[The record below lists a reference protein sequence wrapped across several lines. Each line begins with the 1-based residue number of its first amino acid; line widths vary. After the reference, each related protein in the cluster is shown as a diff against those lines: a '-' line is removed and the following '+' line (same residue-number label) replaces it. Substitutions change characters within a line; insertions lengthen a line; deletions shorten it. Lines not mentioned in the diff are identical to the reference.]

1 MMDTTQEQRLVDAAR
16 RGDEAAFESLVRLYE
31 KRVFALAVRMCG
43 NSEDAAEAAQ
53 EAFLAA
59 WQGLR
64 FFRGDSSFST
74 WLYRLTSNACVD
86 LLRRE
91 GRHRAAAGPS
101 LDDDQ
106 DLNRDVQDVTAL
118 SPQEEAER
126 RELRAQIEEGL
137 RALSPEH
144 RQVLILREMH
154 QLSYDEIADTL
165 DLDVGTVKSRIS
177 RGRKQL
183 RNFLLR
189 SGNFLAAPPSKE
201 TGKEGCQ

>member
-1 MMDTTQEQRLVDAAR
+1 MTDTTQEQRLVDAAR
-16 RGDEAAFESLVRLYE
+16 QGDEGAFESLVRLYE

-43 NSEDAAEAAQ
+43 NQEDAAEAAQ

-91 GRHRAAAGPS
+91 GRHRSAAGPS
-101 LDDDQ
+101 LDDEE
-106 DLNRDVQDVTAL
+106 LGCDVPDAAP

-144 RQVLILREMH
+144 RQVLVLRELEG
-154 QLSYDEIADTL
+154 LSYGEIASL
-165 DLDVGTVKSRIS
+165 LGVEEGTVKSRIA
-177 RGRKQL
+177 RARLAL
-183 RNFLLR
+183 RNYLTKQ
-189 SGNFLAAPPSKE
+189 GNFFGETPSK
-201 TGKEGCQ
+201 G

>member
-1 MMDTTQEQRLVDAAR
+1 MTDTTQEQRLVDAAR
-16 RGDEAAFESLVRLYE
+16 QGDEGAFESLVRLYE

-43 NSEDAAEAAQ
+43 NQEDAAEAAQ

-101 LDDDQ
+101 LDDE
-106 DLNRDVQDVTAL
+106 DLNRDVPDTAL

-144 RQVLILREMH
+144 RQVLVLREMH

-201 TGKEGCQ
+201 TGKEGYQ

>member
-1 MMDTTQEQRLVDAAR
+1 MTDTTQEQRLVDAAR
-16 RGDEAAFESLVRLYE
+16 KGDETAFEALVRLYE

-43 NSEDAAEAAQ
+43 SQEDAAEAAQ

-64 FFRGDSSFST
+64 FFRGESSFST

-101 LDDDQ
+101 LDDGE
-106 DLNRDVQDVTAL
+106 LNCDVPDTAP
-118 SPQEEAER
+118 SPQDEAER
-126 RELRAQIEEGL
+126 RELRAQIEAGL

-144 RQVLILREMH
+144 RQVLVLREMH

>member
-1 MMDTTQEQRLVDAAR
+1 MTDTTQEQRLVDAAR
-16 RGDEAAFESLVRLYE
+16 QGDEGAFESLVRLYE

-43 NSEDAAEAAQ
+43 NQEDAAEAAQ

-101 LDDDQ
+101 LDDE
-106 DLNRDVQDVTAL
+106 DLNRDVPDTAL

-137 RALSPEH
+137 QALSPEH
-144 RQVLILREMH
+144 RQVLVLREMH